1 MVCQH
6 TEWATGQILHRW
18 SPSHNPFCPAS
29 CSISISSHRQR
40 GLCWQGS
47 IVRGERSWQR
57 GDDVTAGCRVSN
69 RHCSVGK
76 LALSARGHPAGHREV
91 FDELNSTRWLPLIQ
105 LGLPGWQF
113 ERKKGS
119 RKPPEG
125 LKNATE
131 PSEESAVM
139 RSKTCWMYGEGWLFY
154 YWWPS
159 KNVRLW
165 LRHNKFVW
173 ELNAQSRL
181 WKANTLCLFFFFCS
195 LRLLFYWHPD
205 VLASPRGF

>member
-1 MVCQH
+1 M
-6 TEWATGQILHRW
+6 
-18 SPSHNPFCPAS
+18 
-29 CSISISSHRQR
+29 
-40 GLCWQGS
+40 
-47 IVRGERSWQR
+47 
-57 GDDVTAGCRVSN
+57 SN

-125 LKNATE
+125 LKNAIE

-165 LRHNKFVW
+165 LRHNEFVW

-181 WKANTLCLFFFFCS
+181 WKANTLCLFFCAVCDCFSTDTQMFWHLRAVFKLPALGAVWVCTRCCRSTSRHNPARNAQQLSLLTSFPLLLPICYPGWLEQGRICS
-195 LRLLFYWHPD
+195 DTLCR
-205 VLASPRGF
+205 VS

>member
-1 MVCQH
+1 MA
-6 TEWATGQILHRW
+6 E
-18 SPSHNPFCPAS
+18 
-29 CSISISSHRQR
+29 
-40 GLCWQGS
+40 
-47 IVRGERSWQR
+47 

-119 RKPPEG
+119 RKPPKG
-125 LKNATE
+125 LKNAIE
-131 PSEESAVM
+131 PSEESAERSVM
-139 RSKTCWMYGEGWLFY
+139 RSKTRWMYGEGWLFY

-159 KNVRLW
+159 ENVRLW
-165 LRHNKFVW
+165 LRHNEFVW

-181 WKANTLCLFFFFCS
+181 WRANTFCVFFSLSATAFLLTPRCS
-195 LRLLFYWHPD
+195 GISARFLNCQPWAPYGFA
-205 VLASPRGF
+205 LAVVDPHHDITQPRMHNSCPS